1 MLVSGVIVSSGD
13 RGGCADPVGYVS
25 SRMHG
30 EGGMKG
36 KKMSCDSELLS
47 AWGRLG
53 ALLRRGKE

>member
-13 RGGCADPVGYVS
+13 RGGCADPVAYVS

-36 KKMSCDSELLS
+36 K
-47 AWGRLG
+47 R
-53 ALLRRGKE
+53 